1 MNTQEKVI
9 KILMDEQYQDGSFG
23 RFHTMDSKLKQKIP
37 TTEAAAWLMYE
48 NFITRQVDVCNKTCL
63 YMERLLDDTRN
74 WPDSWEKN
82 KYFKSAV
89 PLFIASKLALFTSET
104 NEYKRVL
111 NTWISILISAFQT
124 NQYSAHR
131 ANEISKQLL
140 GVEIDKTY
148 IGLHSL
154 NCLALFAL
162 NTDKIPIPIQKAY
175 LQWLHNFDG
184 KITYTDVEPKN
195 LTNNFKSIRVISLL
209 SKFKYF
215 EKEFPDLI

>member
-1 MNTQEKVI
+1 MNMQEKVI
-9 KILMDEQYQDGSFG
+9 KILMEEQHEDGSFG
-23 RFHTMDSKLKQKIP
+23 RFHTMDSRLKQKIP

-48 NFITRQVDVCNKTCL
+48 NSITRQVDVCNKTCL
-63 YMERLLDDTRN
+63 YMERLLDDTRK

-82 KYFKSAV
+82 EYFKSAV

-104 NEYKRVL
+104 EEYKRVL
-111 NTWISILISAFQT
+111 NTWIFILISAFQT

-131 ANEISKQLL
+131 ANDISKQLL
-140 GVEIDKTY
+140 GVKNDKTY

-162 NTDKIPIPIQKAY
+162 NTDKIPIPIQNAY
-175 LQWLHNFDG
+175 LQWLHNFVG

-195 LTNNFKSIRVISLL
+195 LINSPKSTRVISLL

-215 EKEFPDLI
+215 EKEFSNLV

>member
-1 MNTQEKVI
+1 
-9 KILMDEQYQDGSFG
+9 
-23 RFHTMDSKLKQKIP
+23 
-37 TTEAAAWLMYE
+37 
-48 NFITRQVDVCNKTCL
+48 
-63 YMERLLDDTRN
+63 MERLLDDTRN

-215 EKEFPDLI
+215 EKEFPDLV

>member
-1 MNTQEKVI
+1 MFAI
-9 KILMDEQYQDGSFG
+9 KLVYIWNDY
-23 RFHTMDSKLKQKIP
+23 
-37 TTEAAAWLMYE
+37 
-48 NFITRQVDVCNKTCL
+48 
-63 YMERLLDDTRN
+63 DTRN

-82 KYFKSAV
+82 EYFKSAV

-131 ANEISKQLL
+131 ANKISKQLL

-184 KITYTDVEPKN
+184 KIIYTDVEPKN
-195 LTNNFKSIRVISLL
+195 LTNNPKSSRVISLL
-209 SKFKYF
+209 SKFKCF
-215 EKEFPDLI
+215 EKEFSNLN

>member
-9 KILMDEQYQDGSFG
+9 KILMYEQYQDGSFG

-104 NEYKRVL
+104 NEYNKPFYAD
-111 NTWISILISAFQT
+111 SS
-124 NQYSAHR
+124 
-131 ANEISKQLL
+131 E
-140 GVEIDKTY
+140 
-148 IGLHSL
+148 
-154 NCLALFAL
+154 
-162 NTDKIPIPIQKAY
+162 KAAA
-175 LQWLHNFDG
+175 
-184 KITYTDVEPKN
+184 
-195 LTNNFKSIRVISLL
+195 VIS
-209 SKFKYF
+209 
-215 EKEFPDLI
+215 

>member
-48 NFITRQVDVCNKTCL
+48 DFITRQVDVCNKTCL

-104 NEYKRVL
+104 NEYNKPFYAD
-111 NTWISILISAFQT
+111 SS
-124 NQYSAHR
+124 
-131 ANEISKQLL
+131 E
-140 GVEIDKTY
+140 
-148 IGLHSL
+148 
-154 NCLALFAL
+154 
-162 NTDKIPIPIQKAY
+162 KAAA
-175 LQWLHNFDG
+175 
-184 KITYTDVEPKN
+184 
-195 LTNNFKSIRVISLL
+195 VIS
-209 SKFKYF
+209 
-215 EKEFPDLI
+215 